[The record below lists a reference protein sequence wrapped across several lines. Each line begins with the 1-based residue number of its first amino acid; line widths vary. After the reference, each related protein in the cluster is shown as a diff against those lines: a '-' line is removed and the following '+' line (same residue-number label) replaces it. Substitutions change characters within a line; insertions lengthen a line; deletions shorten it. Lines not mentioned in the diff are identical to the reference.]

1 MFPGLL
7 LAAAT
12 MTTTVIPPTRPTQ
25 ANLACSTTYG
35 CEVALDCA
43 RLKDVK
49 MWTDRIVART
59 VGDGDD
65 GTAARIQM
73 IPAAAFTTQ
82 PDGTMVP
89 VSGKLTVVTMDGR
102 EFTVVVDAVDMP
114 RVNRLWFGCP
124 SDPHPAMTVPLQ
136 AAAPSGETSALDPSK
151 MDFGW
156 SSNGDIRCDTVF
168 SVGMQLW
175 CKLPHDLADIP
186 SVYFDDGRLKV
197 PANARVVAQYY
208 LVIENGA
215 LHPSILLEAGGGN
228 PRSGHINRS
237 RE

>member
-1 MFPGLL
+1 MVHALI

-12 MTTTVIPPTRPTQ
+12 MSTTVIPPTRPTQ
-25 ANLACSTTYG
+25 ANIACSTTYG
-35 CEVALDCA
+35 CEVALDCV
-43 RLKDVK
+43 RLRDVK
-49 MWTDRIVART
+49 MWTNQIIART

-65 GTAARIQM
+65 GTPARIQM

-89 VSGKLTVVTMDGR
+89 VSGKLTVVGMDGR
-102 EFTVVVDAVDMP
+102 EFTVIVDAVDMP

-124 SDPHPAMTVPLQ
+124 SDPHPVEVSPITAQTQ
-136 AAAPSGETSALDPSK
+136 SGETAPLNPSQ

-156 SSNGDIRCDTVF
+156 ASNGDIRCDTVF

-215 LHPSILLEAGGGN
+215 LHPSILLELGGGR
-228 PRSGHINRS
+228 PRSGHIVRS